1 MRSAWVSTSKSGWP
15 RRRAPVTTSTP
26 LNHGREQTLL
36 LLAGVMQGVALVT
49 FPAISTV
56 LTAPHSYGLSTSEY
70 GLIFLPQV
78 VAAIAASFLGAQ
90 LSRAWGAK
98 RVLLVGLLAD
108 AASMAVLLLSAVV
121 MHQHALVL
129 GLLMLA
135 TALMGFGFGGVVPV
149 LNTFI
154 ADFQPQR
161 VDQSIL
167 MLNALLGVGTV
178 LAPALAALVVG
189 PGVWWL
195 LPLLVLISAFLLWI
209 GCQRQPLQLS
219 GSTDASGGRMQAP
232 PGSTLVL
239 VLLVGV
245 AVLYG
250 LVETLNGNWS
260 VILMAQRVGA
270 PTQVASLALTLFWA
284 LVTAGRLLFARLA
297 RLFPPRL
304 LLPGLPVFLAVV
316 LFGISRVSRGED
328 GGALVLFALAGL
340 GCSAM
345 LPLIISSGQKQLA
358 HLGESVAGVLIG
370 AYQLGYG
377 LAAFGGGALQQ
388 QLHLSITALFGVGAC
403 ASLLLAGLAT
413 PVALRLRR
421 TLPAPS

>member
-1 MRSAWVSTSKSGWP
+1 MRSASASTSKNGWL
-15 RRRAPVTTSTP
+15 RRGADGMTTS
-26 LNHGREQTLL
+26 LNHEREQALL
-36 LLAGVMQGVALVT
+36 LLVGVMQGVALVT

-56 LTAPHSYGLSTSEY
+56 LTAPHAYGLSTSAY

-78 VAAIAASFLGAQ
+78 VAAITASFLGAQ
-90 LSRAWGAK
+90 LSRAWGSK
-98 RVLLVGLLAD
+98 RVLLLGLLAD
-108 AASMAVLLLSAVV
+108 AAAMAVLLLSALVMQQQQVV
-121 MHQHALVL
+121 LV
-129 GLLMLA
+129 LLMLA

-161 VDQSIL
+161 VDQAIL
-167 MLNALLGVGTV
+167 MLNALLGLGTA

-195 LPLLVLISAFLLWI
+195 LPLLVLISAVLLWMA
-209 GCQRQPLQLS
+209 CLREPLQLS
-219 GSTDASGGRMQAP
+219 GSVVGGSGRPQP
-232 PGSTLVL
+232 ESGSMLAL
-239 VLLVGV
+239 VLLIGV

-260 VILMAQRVGA
+260 LILMTQRVGA
-270 PTQVASLALTLFWA
+270 STPMAAWALTLFWA

-297 RLFPPRL
+297 SVLPPRL

-345 LPLIISSGQKQLA
+345 LPLIISSGQNQLA
-358 HLGESVAGVLIG
+358 HLGQAVAGVLIG

-388 QLHLSITALFGVGAC
+388 QWHLSITALFGVGAC
-403 ASLLLAGLAT
+403 ASLLLAALAC
-413 PVALRLRR
+413 PIALRLRR
-421 TLPAPS
+421 PSSAHS